1 MIAPWPPK
9 KPRYKTKRL
18 REAINVTAQTNA
30 LADFV
35 ASTSASAREAST
47 RLQEMRDA
55 ITQAITDIDELRSDP
70 TPETHN
76 RRLTNIRNSLT
87 DVINESPQS

>member
-18 REAINVTAQTNA
+18 
-30 LADFV
+30 
-35 ASTSASAREAST
+35 
-47 RLQEMRDA
+47 RDA